1 VFVLDLN
8 QQTYA
13 ANTDPML
20 SHINVGT
27 GEDISIREL
36 AELIAEITGFRG
48 RITCDTSK
56 PDGTMRKL
64 MDVSRLRA
72 MGWQAK
78 IGLRDGIETTY
89 AWYLDKPELI
99 RA

>member
-36 AELIAEITGFRG
+36 ASMTAANA
-48 RITCDTSK
+48 S
-56 PDGTMRKL
+56 
-64 MDVSRLRA
+64 S
-72 MGWQAK
+72 
-78 IGLRDGIETTY
+78 
-89 AWYLDKPELI
+89 
-99 RA
+99 